1 MSTNIEG
8 VYAAGDIHDVEWRQA
23 ITAAG
28 SGCMAALSAERYLAS
43 NDLLIEY
50 HQQDVSFDLY
60 VCPLVLTRAISD
72 LKQPPY
78 RALSAGCDR
87 HFMYL
92 HTCVGIVCVY
102 RLLKHAFKPACL
114 SRRAL
119 LALVLQGS
127 LHPME
132 SISVEPLNPKSR

>member
-50 HQQDVSFDLY
+50 HQQDVSFHLY
-60 VCPLVLTRAISD
+60 A
-72 LKQPPY
+72 
-78 RALSAGCDR
+78 
-87 HFMYL
+87 H
-92 HTCVGIVCVY
+92 
-102 RLLKHAFKPACL
+102 
-114 SRRAL
+114 
-119 LALVLQGS
+119 ALVHCDQSG
-127 LHPME
+127 
-132 SISVEPLNPKSR
+132 I